1 MENHPAITVS
11 PVRFFTKAKYVFCD
25 HGALMNEWEK
35 KDITAFRFW
44 DGLIS
49 HKIVTLTEQTR
60 QDYIKRFKTN
70 PKKIRSIYNWI
81 PEEVLKARRPYDST
95 SKKIITVGRFSEE
108 KGHDMLVEAAKLVL
122 PKYPDWQW
130 DLYGTGDTLDE
141 IRKKIE
147 EYGLGKQLILK
158 GNVKDV
164 YQVYG
169 DYAFLVLPSYREGL
183 PLVLLEAKAL
193 GLPMISFDITTGPNE
208 IIKDGKDGYLIPPY
222 DIQKMA
228 ERIEKF
234 ITDEAQRVS
243 FSKNTEDGIEKFEKK
258 QIYDQWVQLIEE
270 LTGEN

>member
-1 MENHPAITVS
+1 
-11 PVRFFTKAKYVFCD
+11 
-25 HGALMNEWEK
+25 
-35 KDITAFRFW
+35 
-44 DGLIS
+44 
-49 HKIVTLTEQTR
+49 
-60 QDYIKRFKTN
+60 
-70 PKKIRSIYNWI
+70 
-81 PEEVLKARRPYDST
+81 
-95 SKKIITVGRFSEE
+95 
-108 KGHDMLVEAAKLVL
+108 MLVEAAKLVL

-147 EYGLGKQLILK
+147 EYGLEKQLILK

-169 DYAFLVLPSYREGL
+169 EYAFLVLPSYREGL

-234 ITDEAQRVS
+234 ITDEEQRVS